1 MDNSL
6 KWVLSNIESGQT
18 TSNAGLNQEEGCL
31 WLIRPIEICPY
42 RLSRVCPLT
51 QKTTPLLVYL
61 EIFRLVSLPQNV
73 IQLQCKYVRPL
84 SKRWKALF

>member
-18 TSNAGLNQEEGCL
+18 TSNAGLNQEEGCP

-42 RLSRVCPLT
+42 RLSFFLYFIVF
-51 QKTTPLLVYL
+51 
-61 EIFRLVSLPQNV
+61 FRFTLKKKKKK
-73 IQLQCKYVRPL
+73 LQQYKVN
-84 SKRWKALF
+84 KIVQGQ

>member
-18 TSNAGLNQEEGCL
+18 TSNAGLNQEEGCP

-42 RLSRVCPLT
+42 RLSFFLYFIVF
-51 QKTTPLLVYL
+51 
-61 EIFRLVSLPQNV
+61 FRFTLKKKKK
-73 IQLQCKYVRPL
+73 LQQYKVN
-84 SKRWKALF
+84 KIVQGQ

>member
-18 TSNAGLNQEEGCL
+18 TSNVGLNQEEGFL
-31 WLIRPIEICPY
+31 WRIRPIEICPY
-42 RLSRVCPLT
+42 RLSRVCLLT

-61 EIFRLVSLPQNV
+61 EIFRLFP
-73 IQLQCKYVRPL
+73 YR
-84 SKRWKALF
+84 RT

>member
-18 TSNAGLNQEEGCL
+18 TSNAGLNQEEGCP

-42 RLSRVCPLT
+42 RLFFFLYFIVF
-51 QKTTPLLVYL
+51 
-61 EIFRLVSLPQNV
+61 FRFTFNKKKK
-73 IQLQCKYVRPL
+73 LQQYKVN
-84 SKRWKALF
+84 KIVQGQ